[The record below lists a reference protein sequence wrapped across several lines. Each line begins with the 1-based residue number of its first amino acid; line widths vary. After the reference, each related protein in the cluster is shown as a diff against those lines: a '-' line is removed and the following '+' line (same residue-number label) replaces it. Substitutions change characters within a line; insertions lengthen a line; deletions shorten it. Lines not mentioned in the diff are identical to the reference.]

1 MTAIVLTDG
10 HCDVCQSSEAI
21 LPCDIL
27 YTIEDISAHYFCLL
41 FSSGLG
47 QSGEEREGVKGFLP
61 DDIRK
66 ELRRGSRLKCV
77 FCKKKGAT
85 VGCAEPTCKK
95 SYHSTCGARHDCL
108 LQYFGQF
115 KSLCSKHRA
124 VGGGRRRAGSRCS
137 ICNQSVGGG
146 RRTDII
152 TGSCCDAT
160 YHRSCLQTEALS
172 STQQHFRCLNC
183 NNGQAWLEEM
193 LVAGLY
199 VPETEGLGGSDTE
212 RLCHAKLCFYPEEN
226 GRALHATDG
235 LWEIFKCD
243 SCSMKGI
250 HAKCGGLEEEEEPV
264 WHCYTCRQ
272 SLRDQG
278 LEETITPSKDK
289 LCRKQLDAIYQIAPD
304 LAVKLKT
311 QQKKV
316 KKCQTRGVANTK
328 YDYST
333 SFTDLLGSLLDK
345 DDSPGDSDYESG
357 DKLKM
362 ITF

>member
-115 KSLCSKHRA
+115 KSLCSKHRV

-243 SCSMKGI
+243 SCSMKVGNYLFMNSMLMFI
-250 HAKCGGLEEEEEPV
+250 
-264 WHCYTCRQ
+264 CRAF
-272 SLRDQG
+272 
-278 LEETITPSKDK
+278 TPSVED
-289 LCRKQLDAIYQIAPD
+289 
-304 LAVKLKT
+304 
-311 QQKKV
+311 
-316 KKCQTRGVANTK
+316 
-328 YDYST
+328 
-333 SFTDLLGSLLDK
+333 
-345 DDSPGDSDYESG
+345 
-357 DKLKM
+357 
-362 ITF
+362 